1 MTTNNAAIDYI
12 NTHFEYPELTKIHGK
27 PDYESLKTIKD
38 ELKTNA
44 GSVTSSLAGGTSG
57 HLGLVLTPTE
67 MALVTAIPYVRPV
80 QPPALV
86 LPTGPGVT
94 NLQREIARDLHTE
107 NVRLFKETVNVE
119 KALIKQLVK
128 ALPPIYT
135 KSFRNPHSNSIT
147 DQLVTVLQ
155 TLFTT
160 YGKVNDEEVKEAR

>member
-38 ELKTNA
+38 EWKTNA

-94 NLQREIARDLHTE
+94 NLQREIAIDLHTE
-107 NVRLFKETVNVE
+107 NMRLFKETVN
-119 KALIKQLVK
+119 
-128 ALPPIYT
+128 
-135 KSFRNPHSNSIT
+135 
-147 DQLVTVLQ
+147 
-155 TLFTT
+155 
-160 YGKVNDEEVKEAR
+160 DEEED